1 MLLRSEE
8 NAAVAQVHRRLGH
21 LADGYRDAARFARMQ
36 GWPGLARM
44 FDELATQRAAMRRRV
59 GSLMEDLGDAPPRD
73 PDPERRF
80 LARMTR
86 RLRALWSAD
95 HQPMLVRALERKE
108 DSLATAIAAALALDL
123 PDRVASALARIR
135 AAMDGARRQLAE
147 TRIEVSH
154 ARPAGPV
161 MVAS

>member
-8 NAAVAQVHRRLGH
+8 NAAVAQVCRRLGH
-21 LADGYRDAARFARMQ
+21 LADGYRDAAGLARMR

-44 FDELATQRAAMRRRV
+44 FDDLAAERAAMRRRV
-59 GSLMEDLGDAPPRD
+59 GSLVEDLGGAPRD
-73 PDPERRF
+73 PDPERRY

-86 RLRALWSAD
+86 RVRVLLSAD
-95 HQPMLVRALERKE
+95 HQPMLVRELEREE
-108 DSLATAIAAALALDL
+108 DLLATALASALALDL

-135 AAMDGARRQLAE
+135 AAMDRARRQLAE
-147 TRIEVSH
+147 ARIAVSH

-161 MVAS
+161 MMAS